1 MYQIDATTRE
11 AFERDGFVVLESA
24 IDADTLAMLR
34 EECDGFV
41 ARTDRWLEARG
52 TDTHG
57 ITHRGRRYF
66 IANRYRE
73 SARMPGFL
81 FGGLMRTVART
92 FLGPTVYLFH
102 EQWVVK
108 GAEQG
113 MRFAWHQDSGY
124 IRFGDPD
131 NAHAPYLT
139 CWCALDDMT
148 RENGTIS
155 VLSQERIGSRNTVFP
170 IAGKRART
178 TWWGTR
184 ATSRA
189 GSSRRPPAASRP
201 SGARAS
207 TRAAPTPRGAH
218 AAPTSRSTAGHRSVG
233 PMDRSGRWRCR
244 SWRTARWCTSRSR
257 NPPRKR
263 LDSATEQLIDPPIA
277 ARASRNR

>member
-1 MYQIDATTRE
+1 MLQIDAVTRD
-11 AFERDGFVVLESA
+11 AFERDGFVVLDSA
-24 IDADTLAMLR
+24 IDQDTLAMLR

-81 FGGLMRTVART
+81 FGDLMCAVATT

-131 NAHAPYLT
+131 NGHAPYLT

-155 VLSQERIGSRNTVFP
+155 VLSEERVGSRNTVFP
-170 IAGKRART
+170 HRREAGTNDLVGYEGDEPGQLIEAPAGSIAVFWSTNLHKSGANSTDRPRRAYLPQY
-178 TWWGTR
+178 
-184 ATSRA
+184 SRA
-189 GSSRRPPAASRP
+189 PIRRSDGTLWSLAVPFVADDEGVYEPKTESDARGS
-201 SGARAS
+201 G
-207 TRAAPTPRGAH
+207 
-218 AAPTSRSTAGHRSVG
+218 
-233 PMDRSGRWRCR
+233 
-244 SWRTARWCTSRSR
+244 
-257 NPPRKR
+257 
-263 LDSATEQLIDPPIA
+263 
-277 ARASRNR
+277 

>member
-1 MYQIDATTRE
+1 MYQIDATAHD
-11 AFERDGFVVLESA
+11 AFERDGFVVLDSV
-24 IDADTLAMLR
+24 IDQDTLAMLR

-41 ARTDRWLEARG
+41 ARTDRWLDARG

-81 FGGLMRTVART
+81 FGDLMRTVATT

-131 NAHAPYLT
+131 NGHAPYLT

-155 VLSQERIGSRNTVFP
+155 VLSEERVGSRNTVFP
-170 IAGKRART
+170 HRREAGTNDLVGYEGDEPGRLIEAPAGSIAAFWSTSLHKSGANSTGRPRRAYLPQY
-178 TWWGTR
+178 
-184 ATSRA
+184 SRA
-189 GSSRRPPAASRP
+189 PIRRSDGSLWSLAVPFVADGEVVYEAEVE
-201 SGARAS
+201 
-207 TRAAPTPRGAH
+207 
-218 AAPTSRSTAGHRSVG
+218 STARG
-233 PMDRSGRWRCR
+233 SG
-244 SWRTARWCTSRSR
+244 
-257 NPPRKR
+257 
-263 LDSATEQLIDPPIA
+263 
-277 ARASRNR
+277 

>member
-1 MYQIDATTRE
+1 MLEIDAATRR
-11 AFERDGFVVLESA
+11 AFERDGFVVLESV
-24 IDADTLAMLR
+24 IDAGTLAMLR

-41 ARTDRWLEARG
+41 ARTDRWLEGRG
-52 TDTHG
+52 KDTHG

-81 FGGLMRTVART
+81 FGELMRTVTTA

-124 IRFGDPD
+124 IRFADPD

-139 CWCALDDMT
+139 CWCALDDVS

-155 VLSQERIGSRNTVFP
+155 VLPHGRVGSRNRVFP
-170 IAGKRART
+170 HRREAGTNDLVGYEGDEPGQPIEAP
-178 TWWGTR
+178 
-184 ATSRA
+184 A
-189 GSSRRPPAASRP
+189 GSIAVFSSTSLHR
-201 SGARAS
+201 SGANATERPRRVYLPQYSGAPILRS
-207 TRAAPTPRGAH
+207 DGSIWSQAVPFVADGEVVYDGGRERAAKG
-218 AAPTSRSTAGHRSVG
+218 SV
-233 PMDRSGRWRCR
+233 
-244 SWRTARWCTSRSR
+244 
-257 NPPRKR
+257 
-263 LDSATEQLIDPPIA
+263 
-277 ARASRNR
+277 